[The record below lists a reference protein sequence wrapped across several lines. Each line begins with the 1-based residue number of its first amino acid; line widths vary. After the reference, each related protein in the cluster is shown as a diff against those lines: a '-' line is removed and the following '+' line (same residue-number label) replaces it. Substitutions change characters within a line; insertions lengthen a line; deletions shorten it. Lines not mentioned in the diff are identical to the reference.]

1 VTDEQ
6 QGPLSALL
14 LVLTGVTGLV
24 DAVSYLRLGHVME
37 QGKEQSDIARWIP
50 VVVPLSGLAIV
61 LVVYLVAAEV
71 LTRVS

>member
-6 QGPLSALL
+6 QGPLPALL
-14 LVLTGVTGLV
+14 LVLTGVT
-24 DAVSYLRLGHVME
+24 ME
-37 QGKEQSDIARWIP
+37 QGKEQSDITRWIP
-50 VVVPLSGLAIV
+50 VVVPLCGLAIV